1 VTVITMGPPQA
12 EEALRETVSMGVDE
26 VKLISDRAFAGS
38 DTWATSY
45 TLSKAIE
52 KNSDMT

>member
-26 VKLISDRAFAGS
+26 VKLISDRAFGRVRYMGNVVYS
-38 DTWATSY
+38 FEGD
-45 TLSKAIE
+45 
-52 KNSDMT
+52 